1 MITMAQK
8 RFEMH
13 LNPNLDG
20 SYRIALNLA
29 GNTEDASDLV
39 QESALRAFRSFHTFQ
54 EGTNFRAWFYRIIT
68 NLFLEWSRKRQREH
82 ISNEDVDVYLNN
94 HFHNVRSHSP
104 SPVADV
110 IEKWTSNAC
119 IMPSIRCRKNTG

>member
-20 SYRIALNLA
+20 SYRIALILA
-29 GNTEDASDLV
+29 GNREDASDLV

-54 EGTNFRAWFYRIIT
+54 EGTNFRA
-68 NLFLEWSRKRQREH
+68 
-82 ISNEDVDVYLNN
+82 
-94 HFHNVRSHSP
+94 
-104 SPVADV
+104 
-110 IEKWTSNAC
+110 
-119 IMPSIRCRKNTG
+119 